1 MFCCAR
7 NLAKL
12 EYFNAWCFQ
21 LHSLHL
27 SQFVS
32 CLLYFKMDTK
42 NRNVIP
48 AVPLCCFPK
57 TPYIFSPTRHDLN
70 STCGLSNYC
79 SVPQFSRLRR
89 KGLTEISGVSVCRLK
104 QDAASALSACWCECK
119 QMRKCW
125 SGYSK
130 SRLPWKPFASWS
142 PAISLQLFSFSCW
155 LSWAE
160 LSRAELSS
168 SCLKRWSVAVSQVY

>member
-7 NLAKL
+7 NRAKL

-27 SQFVS
+27 FQFVS
-32 CLLYFKMDTK
+32 CLLHFKVDTQ
-42 NRNVIP
+42 NCNVKP
-48 AVPLCCFPK
+48 AVPLCYFPK
-57 TPYIFSPTRHDLN
+57 IPLIFFSQTSTRHDPN
-70 STCGLSNYC
+70 STCGVSNYC
-79 SVPQFSRLRR
+79 STQQFSRLRR

-130 SRLPWKPFASWS
+130 TRLPWKPFASWS
-142 PAISLQLFSFSCW
+142 PAISLQLFSFSCC
-155 LSWAE
+155 
-160 LSRAELSS
+160 LSRAEQRL
-168 SCLKRWSVAVSQVY
+168 LKALKCCC